1 MQETITEASNLP
13 TEAQFQT
20 WLASLPEPV
29 AEVVRSYSPF
39 HPHRLKATGQTV
51 FIARFQEGEEA
62 ESPVKLSV
70 IAPQA
75 ANPHQA
81 SDLTFEG
88 ITPDEIH
95 PLAS

>member
-1 MQETITEASNLP
+1 MQETIAETPNLP

-29 AEVVRSYSPF
+29 ADVVRSYSPF

-51 FIARFQEGEEA
+51 FIARFQEGVATEA
-62 ESPVKLSV
+62 PVQLSV

-75 ANPHQA
+75 ANPHQT